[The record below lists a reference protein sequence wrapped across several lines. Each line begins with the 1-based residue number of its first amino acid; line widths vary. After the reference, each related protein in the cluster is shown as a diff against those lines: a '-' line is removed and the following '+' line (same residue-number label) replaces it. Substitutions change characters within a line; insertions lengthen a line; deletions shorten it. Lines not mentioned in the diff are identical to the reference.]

1 MINEGLRR
9 CTTFE
14 DSPGPMALGQLSLP
28 APLTSMAPG
37 QLALPA
43 PSISM
48 APGQL
53 PLPATMISM
62 APGQLPL
69 PAPQQVGQSC
79 VQPLPPTQQPQ
90 MPAYGAA
97 APPGPGIELP
107 PTTQPTTPPPAAGPG
122 IQLPPN
128 TQPPTPPPG
137 TISLTATTNAIRD
150 RLTRGKAN
158 AEDPGQA
165 VVVAKGPR
173 PKPPTGQRKK
183 VKKAAKP
190 AKPERKVW
198 TTRPPLPSL
207 GAEGVFY
214 KGGVIYTSTKRKAF
228 RVIQLLPDYGTEACV
243 KWSGQR
249 PTASEWTRALKKIDT
264 YKKKK

>member
-14 DSPGPMALGQLSLP
+14 DSPMVRGQLSLP
-28 APLTSMAPG
+28 CVSDAEAPLTSTAPG

-48 APGQL
+48 A

-69 PAPQQVGQSC
+69 PAPQQVGQRC

-107 PTTQPTTPPPAAGPG
+107 PTTQLTTPPPAAGPG

-128 TQPPTPPPG
+128 TQPHTPPPG

-173 PKPPTGQRKK
+173 PTPPTGRRKK